1 MKIFVNFNFSD
12 FEPLFR
18 LFGGLCAKCP
28 FYNKKV
34 IFTRGIFWD
43 QPWLAQT
50 PPTGFL
56 DFFLIFQI
64 FVFHICFYL
73 GYLGVEGSMCKIL
86 ELYDQNPWRNNL
98 SKLLT
103 FDPILQWPYS
113 ALAARSRPLDGFD
126 YWSLVYKDSNWRG
139 MFLVLWCII
148 VVSFNSRMLIPTC
161 VSLN

>member
-1 MKIFVNFNFSD
+1 MLKKYSENH
-12 FEPLFR
+12 
-18 LFGGLCAKCP
+18 
-28 FYNKKV
+28 FY
-34 IFTRGIFWD
+34 
-43 QPWLAQT
+43 
-50 PPTGFL
+50 
-56 DFFLIFQI
+56 
-64 FVFHICFYL
+64 C
-73 GYLGVEGSMCKIL
+73 YLGVSAQNVPFIEMNYFCQRNLLRPILTWANTPNGFFGFISHFSNISFPYLYFLGNRGVEGAMCKIL